1 VSQESEVV
9 SFSSAGASAISL
21 KLGSGRPAA
30 TVTVVTVNKTSFELE
45 P

>member
-9 SFSSAGASAISL
+9 SFSSAGASAIL

-30 TVTVVTVNKTSFELE
+30 TVTVVTVNKTNFELE